1 MARGAVKW
9 FNSQKGYGFIEPQGG
24 GGRDV
29 FVHISAVE
37 RAGLPGLNEGQVVEY
52 EEVSNRGKT
61 SAEISRSRAKR
72 RAERLLRDRLPAR
85 LGDLQPDDLHAPAAG
100 HRVRHRRR
108 PCRTIS
114 RRRWPMPR
122 EKIPQ
127 LFHSRSSTPFDK
139 RRTSLIRRRTK
150 GNAAPRA
157 AAIAWPNDE
166 RNHCGEK
173 RKKDYDQNGF
183 HTSSLAAKERIARR
197 NRRTTPPIWPSLVDP
212 YRGLSISIASPCC
225 ERHQTLTGPTRA
237 RQPGTRYAGAVP
249 RATQAASYLP

>member
-1 MARGAVKW
+1 MIIVVAR
-9 FNSQKGYGFIEPQGG
+9 E
-24 GGRDV
+24 
-29 FVHISAVE
+29 
-37 RAGLPGLNEGQVVEY
+37 NEGAGPREVVRLEPTHRPHGVHGVLSKSQI
-52 EEVSNRGKT
+52 EARPRRKV
-61 SAEISRSRAKR
+61 SRSRAKR

-127 LFHSRSSTPFDK
+127 SFHSGSSTPFDK
-139 RRTSLIRRRTK
+139 RRTWLIRRRTK